1 MVPRTLRVARFKEL
15 VVAGSCCVA
24 MVMLAACQSGPTPR
38 PVVPDGFDIPKGVR
52 ITDGGAKREL
62 GKPAT
67 VVYQIEQRAA
77 SAVTMK
83 VTEVVVGDLV
93 ATSRVPTLQNRSLRV
108 VEDDS
113 GDLEVALDPVGTR
126 PGDFVITISTSAAR
140 HAAGDYSITT
150 DLTIGGIIDHWSE
163 DRWRD

>member
-1 MVPRTLRVARFKEL
+1 MKI
-15 VVAGSCCVA
+15 
-24 MVMLAACQSGPTPR
+24 Q
-38 PVVPDGFDIPKGVR
+38 R
-52 ITDGGAKREL
+52 IL
-62 GKPAT
+62 
-67 VVYQIEQRAA
+67 
-77 SAVTMK
+77 S
-83 VTEVVVGDLV
+83 DLV
-93 ATSRVPTLQNRSLRV
+93 STHRISSLAHKSLRV

-163 DRWRD
+163 ERWRD